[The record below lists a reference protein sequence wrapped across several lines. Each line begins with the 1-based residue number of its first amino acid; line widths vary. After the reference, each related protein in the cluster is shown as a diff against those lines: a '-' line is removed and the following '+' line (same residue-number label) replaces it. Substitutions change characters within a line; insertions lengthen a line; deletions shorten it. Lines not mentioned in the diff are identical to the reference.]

1 MYVLK
6 IDEVKRVEI
15 TDSFSL
21 NQFDIGKEN
30 ESNKMWVSINK
41 KALLLKEG
49 LGNRTMGVC

>member
-30 ESNKMWVSINK
+30 ESNKM
-41 KALLLKEG
+41 
-49 LGNRTMGVC
+49 